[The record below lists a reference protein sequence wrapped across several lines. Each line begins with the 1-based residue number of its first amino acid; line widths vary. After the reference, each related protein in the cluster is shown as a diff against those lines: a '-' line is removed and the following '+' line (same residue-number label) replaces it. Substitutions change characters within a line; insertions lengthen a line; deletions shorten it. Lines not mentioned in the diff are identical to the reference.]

1 MEDSQLPENL
11 TGASAVLRY
20 VAPHSAANG
29 KGRQRVREQFALGV
43 AVSNYDGVALRIY
56 SSVLSAFE
64 MAPRAG
70 LPRPSNFNY
79 LRRPTGL
86 KALFVLKRYFVALT
100 NPGA

>member
-1 MEDSQLPENL
+1 VEDSQLPENL

-29 KGRQRVREQFALGV
+29 KGRPRVREQFALSD

-70 LPRPSNFNY
+70 FEPATNRLTVVSRGFFASAVGVCPR
-79 LRRPTGL
+79 
-86 KALFVLKRYFVALT
+86 
-100 NPGA
+100 